1 MCLKSERVDESSG
14 ARSFTLHPP
23 PAVNGRSM
31 MTSSC
36 CHIRGDEIWRLKNGT
51 TILTESASANSQL
64 LTIKQ
69 EFHWKRQRAKSAR
82 ETERFNKLFY
92 SRTVFLVVYLKS
104 NNFILKAKYHNEASG
119 FVFFIEKRRKVKGEK
134 HNITPNIW
142 RDNNR
147 TKITSREA
155 GGSAEVWKTKL
166 RRILLFTVRYIERKQ
181 NETCPDGESDDAWDT
196 LRTWVRHF
204 YFQHV
209 KKKDN
214 IFVVSF
220 VLWGWM

>member
-31 MTSSC
+31 MTSRC

-104 NNFILKAKYHNEASG
+104 NHFILKAKYHNEASG
-119 FVFFIEKRRKVKGEK
+119 FVFFFIEKRRKVKGEK

-166 RRILLFTVRYIERKQ
+166 RR
-181 NETCPDGESDDAWDT
+181 S
-196 LRTWVRHF
+196 
-204 YFQHV
+204 
-209 KKKDN
+209 
-214 IFVVSF
+214 FVVHCAIHWEETEWNMPGWRIWRCMRHIKNLSSSF
-220 VLWGWM
+220 LFSTCQKKR